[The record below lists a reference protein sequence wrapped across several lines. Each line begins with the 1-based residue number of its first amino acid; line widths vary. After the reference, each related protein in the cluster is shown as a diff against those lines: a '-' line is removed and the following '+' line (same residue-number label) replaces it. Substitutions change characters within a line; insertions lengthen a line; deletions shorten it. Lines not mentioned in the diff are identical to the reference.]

1 MAGNVL
7 ELNAESFSTE
17 VEDSLVPVL
26 VDFWAEWCAPCRRLA
41 PIVEELANEYTG
53 KVKFCKVNV
62 EEEGELAQRFGI
74 RSIPT
79 IIIFKDGKPVNQL
92 IGLELVCVW
101 VKWCRNGEG

>member
-7 ELNAESFSTE
+7 ELTAESFSTE
-17 VEDSLVPVL
+17 VENSSVPVL

-41 PIVEELANEYTG
+41 PIVEELANEYAG

-62 EEEGELAQRFGI
+62 EEEGELAQKFGI

-92 IGLELVCVW
+92 IGLQPKSEISKVLDQLI
-101 VKWCRNGEG
+101 

>member
-7 ELNAESFSTE
+7 ELTAESFSAE
-17 VEDSLVPVL
+17 VENSPIPVF

-41 PIVEELANEYTG
+41 PIVEELSNEYAG

-62 EEEGELAQRFGI
+62 EEESELAQRFGI

-79 IIIFKDGKPVNQL
+79 MIIFKDGKPVNQL
-92 IGLELVCVW
+92 IGLQPKSEILKVLDQLI
-101 VKWCRNGEG
+101 

>member
-17 VEDSLVPVL
+17 VEDSPVPVL

-79 IIIFKDGKPVNQL
+79 IIIFKDGEPVNQL
-92 IGLELVCVW
+92 IGLQPKAEISKVLDQLI
-101 VKWCRNGEG
+101 

>member
-92 IGLELVCVW
+92 IGLQPKAEISKVLDQLI
-101 VKWCRNGEG
+101 

>member
-92 IGLELVCVW
+92 IGLQPKVEISKVLDQLI
-101 VKWCRNGEG
+101 